1 LTLGRTDVIAIVSSS
16 LRERIALSALCEQR
30 GWACAECDSVRALKR
45 LLRRSAPRV
54 LVIRQKLSDGY
65 SDDVIAFLRSV
76 DLLGRAR
83 MIVLLGPA
91 ASSAQEARQIALG
104 AEIVLRDPV
113 RSDVLAEYLAK
124 YNALRN
130 RLSQAAA
137 GPMSHV
143 FAGGRIDP
151 RERILRHA
159 DKTVSL
165 TPREVA
171 LVELLRETEGSVVSY
186 ESLYEE
192 VIGRRFRG
200 DTSNLRVLLAKLDGS
215 FRAAGLVLR
224 DYVEVIA
231 KTGYRYHSAAPD
243 RSDS

>member
-16 LRERIALSALCEQR
+16 LRERIALSALCDQR

-65 SDDVIAFLRSV
+65 SDDVIASLRSV
-76 DLLGRAR
+76 DLLDRVR
-83 MIVLLGPA
+83 IVVLLGPA

-104 AEIVLRDPV
+104 ADTVQRDPV

-130 RLSQAAA
+130 RLPQAAA
-137 GPMSHV
+137 PAPHV

-151 RERILRHA
+151 RERTLRYA

-186 ESLYEE
+186 EALYEE

-231 KTGYRYHSAAPD
+231 KTGYRYDSAASD
-243 RSDS
+243 RSDG